1 MTDERTYD
9 AEDDRMPA
17 DRREDPSMT
26 QRDTSP
32 DMPDRSTRSETAY
45 DGNDA
50 NRGTVR
56 SEPIES
62 QRTSRTM
69 DQWPEMADYRRRFD
83 EIQSD
88 FIEDPRKAVGNA
100 EKLVQEALDRMTSS
114 MRERIQGMHRD
125 ADSGDTE
132 KLRLEMR
139 SLRDFIESLGGRRA
153 A

>member
-1 MTDERTYD
+1 MTDERTYN
-9 AEDDRMPA
+9 AGNDRTPA
-17 DRREDPSMT
+17 DRRQDPPTSE
-26 QRDTSP
+26 RDTSP
-32 DMPDRSTRSETAY
+32 DMPDHPDAHTTY
-45 DGNDA
+45 DP
-50 NRGTVR
+50 NRETVR
-56 SEPIES
+56 NEPIES

-69 DQWPEMADYRRRFD
+69 DQWPEMTDYRRRFD
-83 EIQSD
+83 EIQSQ
-88 FIEDPRKAVGNA
+88 FIEDPRQAVGNA
-100 EKLVQEALDRMTSS
+100 EKLVQEALDRMTAS

>member
-1 MTDERTYD
+1 MTEERTYD

-32 DMPDRSTRSETAY
+32 DMPDHPTRADTTF
-45 DGNDA
+45 DA

-83 EIQSD
+83 DIQSE

-100 EKLVQEALDRMTSS
+100 EKLVQEALDRMTAS

>member
-9 AEDDRMPA
+9 AENDRMPA

-32 DMPDRSTRSETAY
+32 DMPDHPTRADTAY
-45 DGNDA
+45 DG

-88 FIEDPRKAVGNA
+88 FIEDPRKAVGSA
-100 EKLVQEALDRMTSS
+100 EKLVQEALDRMTAS
-114 MRERIQGMHRD
+114 MRERIDGMHRD
-125 ADSGDTE
+125 ADNGDTE

>member
-1 MTDERTYD
+1 MTDERTND
-9 AEDDRMPA
+9 SGQDRRLEDRRRGSAVKEPNTPA
-17 DRREDPSMT
+17 DTPDHPTRADTNYAPNRET
-26 QRDTSP
+26 IR
-32 DMPDRSTRSETAY
+32 
-45 DGNDA
+45 N
-50 NRGTVR
+50 
-56 SEPIES
+56 EPIES
-62 QRTSRTM
+62 QSTSRSI
-69 DQWPEMADYRRRFD
+69 DQWPEMADYRRRFE
-83 EIQSD
+83 EIQSQ

-100 EKLVQEALDRMTSS
+100 ERLVQEALDRMTAS

>member
-1 MTDERTYD
+1 MKDERTYD
-9 AEDDRMPA
+9 VDDRRVQEPVTSDNPTRPDA
-17 DRREDPSMT
+17 TYDRNRED
-26 QRDTSP
+26 
-32 DMPDRSTRSETAY
+32 
-45 DGNDA
+45 
-50 NRGTVR
+50 VR
-56 SEPIES
+56 REPIES

-83 EIQSD
+83 DIQSQ
-88 FIEDPRKAVGNA
+88 FIEHPRKAVGNA
-100 EKLVQEALDRMTSS
+100 EKLVQEALDRMTAS

-139 SLRDFIESLGGRRA
+139 SLRDFIESLGGRKA

>member
-9 AEDDRMPA
+9 DAADRTAA
-17 DRREDPSMT
+17 DRRQGPTMT
-26 QRDTSP
+26 ERETSP
-32 DMPDRSTRSETAY
+32 DMPDHPTRDVTT
-45 DGNDA
+45 DDT

-83 EIQSD
+83 EIQSQ
-88 FIEDPRKAVGNA
+88 FIEDPRKAVSNA
-100 EKLVQEALDRMTSS
+100 EKLVQEALDRMTAS
-114 MRERIQGMHRD
+114 MRDRIQGMHRD